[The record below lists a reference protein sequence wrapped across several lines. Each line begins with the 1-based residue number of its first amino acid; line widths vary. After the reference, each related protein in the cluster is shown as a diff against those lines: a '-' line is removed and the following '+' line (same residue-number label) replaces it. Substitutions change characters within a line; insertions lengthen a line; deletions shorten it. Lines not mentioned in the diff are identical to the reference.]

1 MSSLFLLMIWCRPY
15 DVARNGTSPSFST
28 LQVHSKVVLNL
39 APHHPGLQT
48 AAGWA
53 DKAHSCRCMMGGCSS
68 MSEGK
73 ALDRPSPFS
82 CRHFCPAVLPADR
95 VGRVNVWIQGV

>member
-1 MSSLFLLMIWCRPY
+1 MPLTSTGCQDGLKCRLLHAVCNSPSSKPGILRALSMSSLFLLMIWCRPY

-53 DKAHSCRCMMGGCSS
+53 DKAYSCRCMMCGCS
-68 MSEGK
+68 
-73 ALDRPSPFS
+73 L
-82 CRHFCPAVLPADR
+82 HV
-95 VGRVNVWIQGV
+95 